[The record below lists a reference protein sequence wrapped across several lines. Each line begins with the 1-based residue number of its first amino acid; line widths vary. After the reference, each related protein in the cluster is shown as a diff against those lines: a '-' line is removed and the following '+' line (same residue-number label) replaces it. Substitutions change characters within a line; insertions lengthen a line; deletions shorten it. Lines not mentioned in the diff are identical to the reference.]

1 MGLMGLMMKGR
12 QGEVETS
19 GLIDGIVGID
29 EIEGIDRISEIRFP
43 KSEITF

>member
-12 QGEVETS
+12 QGEVGTR
-19 GLIDGIVGID
+19 GLIEGID